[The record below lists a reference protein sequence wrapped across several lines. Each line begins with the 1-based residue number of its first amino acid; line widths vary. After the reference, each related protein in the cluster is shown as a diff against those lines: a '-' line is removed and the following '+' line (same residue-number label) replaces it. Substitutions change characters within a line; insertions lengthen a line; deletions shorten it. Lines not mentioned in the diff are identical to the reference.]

1 MKKTFYITTP
11 IYYPSARLHVG
22 HAYSTTMADCI
33 TRYKKMC
40 GYDTFFLT
48 GSDEHGMKIQRS
60 AEKNQQTPKE
70 YVDQIVATFQKLWK
84 RLDIYNDSFI
94 RTTDKKQFE
103 SVQKIFTIIYNKGDI
118 YKASYSGHY
127 CTSCETYF
135 TELQLNEN
143 YTCPDCGKITEIIEE
158 ESYFFKMSNYQEK
171 LLDYINN
178 HPDFIQPKSR
188 RNEMINFI
196 KQGLEDLSIS
206 RTSFDWGIPVPI
218 DENHVIYVWFDA
230 LTNYISALNWSESDK
245 ALFEKFWP
253 ADVHLV
259 GKDIARFHCIIW
271 PCMLLS
277 AGLPLPK
284 QIFSHG
290 WLLIDGG
297 KMSKSKGNVVDP
309 NLLIDKYGSDAL
321 RYYLL
326 SDIVL
331 GQDGN
336 YSEEE
341 LIKCINVDL
350 ANDYGNLVSRTI
362 AMIDKYLNGKITKTN
377 QLFNQFDRELKQ
389 LALDTANIVGEYL
402 EQLDFAKAIETIKKL
417 ISRANKYIDETTPWI
432 VAKDLQRKH
441 ELECILY
448 SLAEVIR
455 ITTTLF
461 MPFMPKLPQ
470 RVSEQLGYCFDN
482 TTWDSAKIWGV
493 IPNQTLT
500 NKKGPLFPRIEK
512 GDAVQLIENL
522 SSKESVYSSKE
533 PLSIEPIKS
542 DISFEDFK
550 KLDIRAAL
558 VKKCEFVEKADKLL
572 KFTLDIGLEE
582 RVVLSGIR
590 GYYPDPSYFIGKKVI
605 LLANLK
611 PRKIRGIISEGM
623 ILSVANFDESVL
635 ETLLI
640 NNSQISPGNSIS

>member
-11 IYYPSARLHVG
+11 IYYPSARLHIG

-40 GYDTFFLT
+40 GYDTFLLT

-60 AEKNQQTPKE
+60 AEKNQQSPKE
-70 YVDQIVATFQKLWK
+70 YVDQIVATFQQLWK
-84 RLDIYNDSFI
+84 RLDIDNDSFI
-94 RTTDKKQFE
+94 RTTDKKHFE

-118 YKASYSGHY
+118 YKSSYSGHY

-196 KQGLEDLSIS
+196 KRGLEDLSIS

-512 GDAVQLIENL
+512 DDAVQLIENL

-590 GYYPDPSYFIGKKVI
+590 EYYPDPSYFIGKKVI